1 MLQPPPAAGEPA
13 GAGVCPPGGRRQT
26 LSPQGQEDHSSQTNA
41 VFNFLNLFILCRFS
55 EEGPKTTPCFLSA
68 GTPCQNGLKNQQI
81 LSQGVLVKMKYETYF
96 CVIKKIKKENLT
108 DTVID
113 KFSVTQD

>member
-13 GAGVCPPGGRRQT
+13 GEGVCPPGGSRQT
-26 LSPQGQEDHSSQTNA
+26 LRPQGQEDHSSQTNA

-55 EEGPKTTPCFLSA
+55 EEELKSTPYFLGA

-81 LSQGVLVKMKYETYF
+81 LSQGVLMKMKY
-96 CVIKKIKKENLT
+96 
-108 DTVID
+108 
-113 KFSVTQD
+113 